1 MNDVIAIIV
10 AAGKG
15 TRFSDGSNG
24 NYLPKQYAM
33 LRGKPVLAHSISL
46 FEGMSAVGGII
57 VIVPQEFKDFT
68 WENVIKP
75 NGYKKV
81 IAVIDGGADRQDS
94 VAKGLK
100 SLGLKSL
107 GLKALG
113 DLAPSI
119 ILVHDGVRPLA
130 DAALCERV
138 IEAAKIYGSTAPGVA
153 VKDTIK
159 RCENGFVK
167 NTMDRSELFAMQTPQ
182 GFQSELLYEAYVNA
196 EKQGIRA
203 TDDTMLV
210 EAIGRPTFITKGDYK
225 NIKIT
230 TAEDLSIAEYL
241 MSLQNP
247 VPGLNE
253 ACNARMPV

>member
-1 MNDVIAIIV
+1 MNEAIAIVV

-15 TRFSDGSNG
+15 TRFSDGSDG
-24 NYLPKQYAM
+24 NHLPKQYAI
-33 LRGKPVLAHSISL
+33 LRGKPVLAHSIGL
-46 FEGMSAVGGII
+46 FEGMSAVSGII

-68 WENVIKP
+68 WENVINA

-81 IAVIDGGADRQDS
+81 ISVIAGGADRQES

-100 SLGLKSL
+100 
-107 GLKALG
+107 ALG
-113 DLAPSI
+113 DQTTNI

-130 DAALCERV
+130 DATLCERV
-138 IEAAKIYGSTAPGVA
+138 IEAAKIHGSTAPGVA

-167 NTMDRSELFAMQTPQ
+167 NTIDRSELFAMQTPQ
-182 GFQSELLYEAYVNA
+182 GFQIELLYTAYANA

-210 EAIGRPTFITKGDYK
+210 EAIGHPTFVTQGDYA

-241 MSLQNP
+241 MSRRNP
-247 VPGLNE
+247 VPSLNA
-253 ACNARMPV
+253 ACSPKMPV